1 MLNKNTVIKIGVVK
15 KVFERYNYT
24 ITINTERVNGGQ
36 LTWLSAIGND
46 RMFSLQL
53 NLFEKKES
61 VIKAQS
67 INTLCFKEYTC
78 EKELDFVD
86 YKNSRKKITKKIIQ
100 IIKEVHENAFVLP
113 EELINEL
120 YIALTNSKLLER
132 YYEVSN
138 EVKMLINKIED
149 DAM

>member
-1 MLNKNTVIKIGVVK
+1 MLNKNTKIKIGIVR

-24 ITINTERVNGGQ
+24 VAINTERVNGGQ

-67 INTLCFKEYTC
+67 INTLCFKEYNC
-78 EKELDFVD
+78 EEELDFVD
-86 YKNSRKKITKKIIQ
+86 YENSRKKITKKIIQ

-138 EVKMLINKIED
+138 EVKILMNKFED